1 MEYPLILKM
10 YLFHYFAVHG
20 VRKKSAA
27 FLIPWLIMR
36 GVLLALLIAAFVL
49 ILKFVKPDAF
59 KSFCIIPA
67 VAGVLVLL
75 CWMKVKFIYL
85 PNF

>member
-1 MEYPLILKM
+1 M
-10 YLFHYFAVHG
+10 
-20 VRKKSAA
+20 RKKSAA

-85 PNF
+85 PNFRTY